1 MILITIIAIVMYV
14 YKSFNYLGSIELAP
28 HVSLQDID
36 TYLLASF
43 GIGQGAYLAKR
54 QGQIWGMAEQACVE
68 ILREF
73 LCGSPPG

>member
-1 MILITIIAIVMYV
+1 MILITIVAIVMYV

-43 GIGQGAYLAKR
+43 GIGQGAYLAKK
-54 QGQIWGMAEQACVE
+54 A
-68 ILREF
+68 
-73 LCGSPPG
+73 GSNLGDG